1 MKKIKNIIFD
11 LGGIIVDLDIMK
23 CTESFARLGISPD
36 KIDVKE
42 LMHMMDIGD
51 MDEQGFIDA
60 LLPQCIPGTKGQDL
74 VDAYNNILHLPRH
87 RLERIAKLHGK
98 YHTFLLSNLGDIH
111 WREMKRLST
120 DFGMQ
125 FESLFDQLFLSFQ
138 LRMTKPDERIF
149 QHLIQQT
156 GIAPSETLYI
166 DDLEDNITAGKK
178 AGLVTCQVPMNG
190 LDEVLDDI
198 IREIQ

>member
-1 MKKIKNIIFD
+1 
-11 LGGIIVDLDIMK
+11 
-23 CTESFARLGISPD
+23 
-36 KIDVKE
+36 
-42 LMHMMDIGD
+42 
-51 MDEQGFIDA
+51 
-60 LLPQCIPGTKGQDL
+60 
-74 VDAYNNILHLPRH
+74 
-87 RLERIAKLHGK
+87 
-98 YHTFLLSNLGDIH
+98 
-111 WREMKRLST
+111 
-120 DFGMQ
+120 
-125 FESLFDQLFLSFQ
+125 
-138 LRMTKPDERIF
+138 MTKPDERIF